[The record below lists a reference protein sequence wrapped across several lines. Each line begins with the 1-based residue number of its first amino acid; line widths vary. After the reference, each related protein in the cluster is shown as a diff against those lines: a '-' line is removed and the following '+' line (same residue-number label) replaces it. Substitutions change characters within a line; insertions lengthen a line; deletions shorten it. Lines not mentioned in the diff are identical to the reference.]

1 MAKNEASIAEVVR
14 EMSTGTSERYERE
27 RQQAQKAEQKARD
40 AEEVEVAKRIAVAQL
55 DERDRRD
62 RDWCYSNLGDLTD
75 HELRRLIRRQHGFE
89 PI

>member
-1 MAKNEASIAEVVR
+1 LSPTWPPPRPHETTT
-14 EMSTGTSERYERE
+14 TGKK
-27 RQQAQKAEQKARD
+27 AQKAAQKERI
-40 AEEVEVAKRIAVAQL
+40 AEEEEAARRIAVAQL

-62 RDWCYSNLGDLTD
+62 RDWCYANLGDLTD